1 MPKLARPSKKR
12 RPVKRER
19 LAGLTVTVQRTKRKD
34 YAAVVVMRRDGQR
47 MREKYLPTMA
57 EAEALAQK
65 WSIEAG
71 NTGAAAAASI
81 TDADKRFVMEARA
94 KLSAYGRTLKDA
106 VTHYLAHLERCKA
119 SITIQ
124 VLADRLMLLKQGENR
139 SRRYQDDLRIR
150 LGKFVNVFGQR
161 VAADITTEEIS
172 SWLAGLRGS
181 GVTIANYRRL
191 VRVLF
196 SYAVKIKA
204 CSENPVDGAFDPAI
218 IEKPIGILTPAE
230 AAALLAA
237 AEAKPEIL
245 PAIAIGLFA
254 GVRDEE
260 MRKLD
265 WTDMN
270 FETGY
275 ISIQAKGAKSARRR
289 LIKMRPA
296 LLDWL
301 GRCRQVAGPVW
312 PIKSEHGRI
321 LHESVR
327 RAAGFGRPGSETE
340 AERAQGLI
348 LKPWPHNALR
358 HSFASYDLAKTKDA
372 AALALEMGHTS
383 NALIFQHYREV
394 VAPVAAEAYWQLTPS
409 RVLAKTAP
417 LPAKEAKRRQPSTTK
432 ARAAVA

>member
-1 MPKLARPSKKR
+1 M
-12 RPVKRER
+12 KRER
-19 LAGLTVTVQRTKRKD
+19 LAGLTVTVQRTKRPG

-47 MREKYLPTMA
+47 MREKYLPSIA

-71 NTGAAAAASI
+71 NTGAAAAVSI
-81 TDADKRFVMEARA
+81 TEANKRFLMEARA
-94 KLSAYGRTLKDA
+94 KLEPYGRTLEDA
-106 VTHYLAHLERCKA
+106 VSHYLAFLERCKA
-119 SITIQ
+119 SIT
-124 VLADRLMLLKQGENR
+124 VEALADRLMLLKQGENR

-150 LGKFVNVFGQR
+150 LGKFVDVFGKR

-172 SWLAGLRGS
+172 TWLAALPGS

-218 IEKPIGILTPAE
+218 TEKPVGILTPAQ

-237 AEAKPEIL
+237 AQAQHEIL
-245 PAIAIGLFA
+245 PAFAIGLFA

-260 MRKLD
+260 LRKLD
-265 WTDMN
+265 WADIS

-289 LIKMRPA
+289 LIKIRPA
-296 LLDWL
+296 LMEWL
-301 GRCRQVAGPVW
+301 STCRQVAGPVW
-312 PIKSEHGRI
+312 PSKRERGRS
-321 LHESVR
+321 LHEAVR

-340 AERAQGLI
+340 TEKAQGLN

-358 HSFASYDLAKTKDA
+358 HSFASYDLAQTKDA

-394 VAPVAAEAYWQLTPS
+394 VAPAAAEAYWQLTPS
-409 RVLAKTAP
+409 RVLGEVIAQNSKTP
-417 LPAKEAKRRQPSTTK
+417 RPARPSR
-432 ARAAVA
+432 ANASAAVA